1 MKAFLGCFLMQT
13 QADIINATVV
23 RPDCLES
30 TAMGAAFLAGLAVG
44 YWSSRDELRTV
55 LSIDKVYKPAITE
68 EERTK
73 RLEGW
78 NKAVGRSFDWVEK

>member
-1 MKAFLGCFLMQT
+1 MQT

-23 RPDCLES
+23 RPSCLES

-55 LSIDKVYKPAITE
+55 LSIDKVYKPEISE
-68 EERTK
+68 EERK
-73 RLEGW
+73 SRLAGW
-78 NKAVGRSFDWVEK
+78 SKAVGRSFDWVEN